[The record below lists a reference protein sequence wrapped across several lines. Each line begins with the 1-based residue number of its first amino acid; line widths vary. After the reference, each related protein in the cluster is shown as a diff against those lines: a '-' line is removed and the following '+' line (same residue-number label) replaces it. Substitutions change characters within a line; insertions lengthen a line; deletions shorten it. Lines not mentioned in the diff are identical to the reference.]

1 MLVIIGTDG
10 SDDAIAAATRGLE
23 LLATPDKVLIASVV
37 DAPGEATAGMES
49 GFAGGMVD
57 ESEVERAWEA
67 ATERAASVL
76 RGTAVAL
83 DVDSVIEKV
92 KLSGDAGPA
101 LCRLAEERG
110 ADAIVIGS
118 RGRGAI
124 KRALLGSVSQYV
136 TNNAPCAVVVVRRGT
151 DD

>member
-10 SDDAIAAATRGLE
+10 SEDAIAAATRGLE

-57 ESEVERAWEA
+57 EAEVERAWEA
-67 ATERAASVL
+67 AVERAASVL
-76 RGTAVAL
+76 RGTAGAL
-83 DVDSVIEKV
+83 DVDAVIEKV
-92 KLSGDAGPA
+92 KLNGDAGPA

-136 TNNAPCAVVVVRRGT
+136 TNNAPCPVVVVRRGT
-151 DD
+151 DA